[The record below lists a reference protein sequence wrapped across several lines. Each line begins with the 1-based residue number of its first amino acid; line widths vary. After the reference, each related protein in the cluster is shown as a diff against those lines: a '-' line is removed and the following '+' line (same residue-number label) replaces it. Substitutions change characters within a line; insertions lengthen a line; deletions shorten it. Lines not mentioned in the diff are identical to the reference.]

1 MTRLSLSQVTLCAV
15 DTRTPA
21 LAAQSLLRSMAGI
34 DFARAVLFTNDW
46 VPRRVLPGIELVQI
60 DTLKSGADYSLFVMR
75 RLPAYV
81 RTSHVLVTQW
91 DGFVIDPGAWTHEFL
106 NHDYVG
112 AVWPD
117 QPAAACVGNGGFS
130 LRSRR
135 FLAAGLDAR
144 IGHVHPE
151 DLVLCR
157 TYRHLLEHEHGI
169 RFAPAALA
177 RRFSFENESPAGPCL
192 GFHGAYHL
200 PRVLPEAELAKW
212 LDVMPDEFF
221 ASRDARRLARSLLAH
236 RMPGTA
242 RSLLQRRRAAGR
254 SDPNTRLLGATA
266 SLMALV
272 SGRRTGSASTS

>member
-1 MTRLSLSQVTLCAV
+1 MTRLALSQVTLCAV

-60 DTLKSGADYSLFVMR
+60 DTLTSGADYSLFVMR
-75 RLPAYV
+75 RLPAYI

-91 DGFVIDPGAWTHEFL
+91 DGFVVDPSAWTHEFL

-144 IGHVHPE
+144 IADVHPE

-157 TYRHLLEHEHGI
+157 TYRDLLESEHGI
-169 RFAPAALA
+169 RFAPPSLA
-177 RRFSFENESPAGPCL
+177 RRFSFENQLPAGACL

-200 PRVLPEAELAKW
+200 PRVLPEAEIAKW
-212 LDVMPDEFF
+212 LEVMPDEFF

-236 RMPGTA
+236 RMPATA
-242 RSLLQRRRAAGR
+242 A
-254 SDPNTRLLGATA
+254 RLLGRRKSAGRTDINTRALAAAA
-266 SLMALV
+266 SLLTHAGW
-272 SGRRTGSASTS
+272 SP